1 MTERVEGI
9 EAKGTTVMIVYDKD
23 RKICVR
29 KYLTIRL
36 SPLASQ
42 AAIRSSASA
51 MAIIRSS
58 DFDSK
63 LHCASL
69 EGQ

>member
-9 EAKGTTVMIVYDKD
+9 EAKGTTVMIGYDKVG
-23 RKICVR
+23 RSVVFICKKVH
-29 KYLTIRL
+29 IRL
-36 SPLASQ
+36 RPSANQ

-58 DFDSK
+58 NFVSK
-63 LHCASL
+63 SPSCFA
-69 EGQ
+69 